1 MIKNIL
7 FDVGNVLLD
16 FDPERFLRE
25 AGYTNCHALCIYA
38 STVGS
43 A

>member
-25 AGYTNCHALCIYA
+25 AGNCHALCIYA